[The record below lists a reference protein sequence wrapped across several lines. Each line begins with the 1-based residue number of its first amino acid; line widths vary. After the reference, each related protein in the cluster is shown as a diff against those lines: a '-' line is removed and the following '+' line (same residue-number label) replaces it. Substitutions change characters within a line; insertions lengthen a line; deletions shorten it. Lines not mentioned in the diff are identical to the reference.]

1 MVVFPDISFS
11 KRDAPTSRLTKRVPS
26 PSPQAVYE
34 KLRESERMRLK
45 MQNRLAHAQED
56 LRAARGEPPSPHS
69 PGSSFR
75 SGKDADADY
84 DHDKYPM
91 YATTV
96 LMCIALWYFYD
107 LPDDGDDLCSRHL
120 AAGHT
125 SQAPGAEQ
133 TFDPLQPGVLRVS
146 PAHSGA
152 VEEGVGCD
160 KRYGSLGRNDV
171 RGVTNGCGGI
181 AVKTGCCT
189 KRVFSL

>member
-1 MVVFPDISFS
+1 M
-11 KRDAPTSRLTKRVPS
+11 
-26 PSPQAVYE
+26 YE

-107 LPDDGDDLCSRHL
+107 LPDANVFDRKMAMIYAPVTWLLVIPAKHPALNKLLILFNLVFFGYLLHILVQWRRES
-120 AAGHT
+120 AAIGAT
-125 SQAPGAEQ
+125 APSAAM
-133 TFDPLQPGVLRVS
+133 TFAG
-146 PAHSGA
+146 
-152 VEEGVGCD
+152 
-160 KRYGSLGRNDV
+160 
-171 RGVTNGCGGI
+171 
-181 AVKTGCCT
+181 
-189 KRVFSL
+189 